1 MGKSKKRSRS
11 NSVES
16 RSPKISK
23 KDLQCQIEAIAKSV
37 QDLVKAQQELQATVK
52 ETAEQNRVEASI
64 SNKESIEPNKGTET
78 LTSTAVADDSRKE
91 DVGVLEDGEVPE
103 EFLVEDEHD
112 LDDEL
117 REVLGEEVSNTN
129 TSVKVNDSLKKWW
142 ETWMS
147 KGLTEEVKKA
157 LLKKYVR
164 DGEFRTEAP
173 KVNLE
178 IQRHLTEI
186 AKKRDAHFTDT
197 QNCVGSALSSL
208 SSAISMLSDN
218 SSEEIDQITLMKYLW
233 DTGKILSDVFHQ
245 QSIARKSFITPTLDK
260 DIKATLEASIPDEWL
275 YGQKLND
282 QVKDAKAIVKAA
294 ASLKPSDK
302 PVVKKQAFRT
312 ASQGNLRG
320 PPAKFRQVGN
330 YQQRRFF
337 SNTRY
342 KPRSTT
348 GMAKTSL
355 KPSSEKNRK

>member
-1 MGKSKKRSRS
+1 MDIKFDVYSFSFFQSVISTRNTCKKKKKKNLANHHYRNFFLNFITVEVNIPDKE
-11 NSVES
+11 NS
-16 RSPKISK
+16 
-23 KDLQCQIEAIAKSV
+23 
-37 QDLVKAQQELQATVK
+37 
-52 ETAEQNRVEASI
+52 
-64 SNKESIEPNKGTET
+64 EPNKGTGA
-78 LTSTAVADDSRKE
+78 LTNTVIAEDLQGKDSQSDIK
-91 DVGVLEDGEVPE
+91 VLEDGEIPGE
-103 EFLVEDEHD
+103 ASMEDELD

-117 REVLGEEVSNTN
+117 REVLGKEIPNTN

-186 AKKRDAHFTDT
+186 AKKRDDHFTDT

-208 SSAISMLSDN
+208 SSAISLLSDS
-218 SSEEIDQITLMKYLW
+218 SSEEIDQFTLTKYLW

-260 DIKATLEASIPDEWL
+260 DIKSTLEASIPDEWL

-294 ASLKPSDK
+294 ASLKPSEK
-302 PVVKKQAFRT
+302 PAVKKQASRT

-320 PPAKFRQVGN
+320 PPARFRQVGN

-342 KPRSTT
+342 KPRSTA
-348 GMAKTSL
+348 GTSKPPL
-355 KPSSEKNRK
+355 KPNSEKNRK